1 MRMLSIIGL
10 LLALVSSLPAAAAIQ
25 NPVNRESLRGIRNLR
40 VFVAD
45 IEPEI
50 EQAGLT
56 KSQLQI
62 DVELMLRKA
71 GIRVNTSSEGDDPYL
86 YVDLNVHNAKDTLY
100 FYSLN
105 VSLEQMVKPKRNPS
119 LELYAPTWQS
129 RETGAGGRNKLNSI
143 RDTVRDQVDKF
154 INDYLTVNP
163 K

>member
-1 MRMLSIIGL
+1 MRMLSIVSII
-10 LLALVSSLPAAAAIQ
+10 LALVSPLPAASIQ

-45 IEPEI
+45 IDAEI

-71 GIRVNTSSEGDDPYL
+71 GIPVITSSEGNDPYL

-129 RETGAGGRNKLNSI
+129 SETGAGGRNKPNSI
-143 RDTVRDQVDKF
+143 RDSVDDQVDKF